1 MENNHYIKE
10 LILRFLAADENAIAY
25 SLYDGVQIRN
35 ISYPQ
40 FAKDILR
47 ASGYFLENN
56 IHGKHIALLAP
67 NSYHWIVVFFGILCS
82 GNVAVPLNPE
92 LPREAI
98 RQQCDLADVSILCGD
113 TNSLADLGAILQNWD
128 FLDFNTI
135 LAGTEVS
142 PDTLPWAAPDDTA
155 VMIFT
160 SGTTGESKI
169 VTFTMRN
176 LQTFSEDT
184 RQIFAPYMT
193 SILLCLP
200 LYHIYGIANVL
211 VWLENRRRIL
221 VGRGMRYILSDMPLL
236 NPSFVSMVP
245 SVLESIVKILKR
257 TKTEEERQKYIGTG
271 LTGVSIGGA
280 GIRLD
285 DCRYIM
291 DLGIH
296 VQSAYGMT
304 ESAGAGTWCEWD
316 QNNIGSIGR
325 CFGRTICRIENG
337 EILIKGPAVMKGYYK
352 DPDETA
358 KIIVDGW
365 LHTGDLGYC
374 DENGYFYIT
383 GRKKNVM
390 ILSNGENVNP
400 EEIEGILGK
409 CSAIPESLVY
419 NDARGICA
427 DIYTQ
432 DRETAE
438 AFIKAYNESV
448 PKSRQLY
455 KVSYSSGPLPK
466 TGSGKIKRKEN
477 TYV

>member
-1 MENNHYIKE
+1 MKSRGY
-10 LILRFLAADENAIAY
+10 LRDLLESFAVTSTETVAFSN
-25 SLYDGVQIRN
+25 YDGREIIDITYR
-35 ISYPQ
+35 Q
-40 FAKDILR
+40 FYEDILH
-47 ASGYFLENN
+47 ATGYFLERQ
-56 IHGKHIALLAP
+56 IKDQYIAIAAP
-67 NSYHWIVVFFGILCS
+67 NSYDWILVFFGILCS
-82 GNVAVPLNPE
+82 GNVAVPLNQD
-92 LPREAI
+92 LPQDTI
-98 RQQCDLADVSILCGD
+98 KQQCNQADVSILCGD

>member
-82 GNVAVPLNPE
+82 GNVAVLLNPD
-92 LPREAI
+92 LPRETI
-98 RQQCDLADVSILCGD
+98 EQQCKQADVSILLKDARLSSVRENKCSCVTVLDLCG
-113 TNSLADLGAILQNWD
+113 ICVEE
-128 FLDFNTI
+128 TI
-135 LAGTEVS
+135 S
-142 PDTLPWAAPDDTA
+142 PDTFPVVKPRDTA

-160 SGTTGESKI
+160 SGTTGDSKI
-169 VTFTMRN
+169 VELSFEN
-176 LQTFSEDT
+176 IQTHIDDIEIPFDT
-184 RQIFAPYMT
+184 QVSSAFI
-193 SILLCLP
+193 CLP
-200 LYHIYGIANVL
+200 WYHIYGITL
-211 VWLENRRRIL
+211 VFMWLKRLKTICI
-221 VGRGMRYILSDMPLL
+221 GRGLQYSLLEIPIL
-236 NPSFVSMVP
+236 NPSILSLVP
-245 SVLESIVKILKR
+245 SALESLVKILKT
-257 TKTEEERQKYIGTG
+257 TKTEQERQTHTG
-271 LTGVSIGGA
+271 KNLLGISVGGA
-280 GIRLD
+280 GSKPEI
-285 DCRYIM
+285 CRYM
-291 DLGIH
+291 MHLGIQ
-296 VQSAYGMT
+296 VMAVYGMT
-304 ESAGAGTWCEWD
+304 ETTGAGTWCIWNEET
-316 QNNIGSIGR
+316 IGSIGQNY
-325 CFGRTICRIENG
+325 GRTRCRIENG
-337 EILIKGPAVMKGYYK
+337 EILIKGPSVMKGYYK

-400 EEIEGILGK
+400 EEIEEKLGQCPAIL
-409 CSAIPESLVY
+409 ESLVY
-419 NDARGICA
+419 NDTKGIRA

-432 DRETAE
+432 DHKSAE